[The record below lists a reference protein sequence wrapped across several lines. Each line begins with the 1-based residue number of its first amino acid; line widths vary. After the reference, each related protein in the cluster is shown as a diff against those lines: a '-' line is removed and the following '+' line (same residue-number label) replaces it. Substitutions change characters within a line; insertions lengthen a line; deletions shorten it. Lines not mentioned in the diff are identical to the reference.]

1 MSTNRLPKSR
11 KSTDRIK
18 ASKVVEYFHS
28 REHAIL
34 AEYLELKKKLPKDA
48 HKIDPF
54 EIIPFEDD
62 YDEAKNGI
70 ICRPGRGD
78 RSEYGALGNAVA
90 RIALAPIR
98 SNLPVWGS
106 YVDGKVFHTREKE
119 NSGVLPLRSF
129 RSDPVLVVSINWADS
144 GPGISWPVHY
154 YISWIPYYERYVV
167 TASYDSDDVEG
178 YLDVTIGDLPEG
190 VEIEGD
196 LKNVIQNHWDR
207 DAIYLQGWADCINE
221 GIVNDPWAWREEIS
235 WGYDDEGNE
244 ACFAEEEETE
254 ELDD

>member
-34 AEYLELKKKLPKDA
+34 AEYFELKKKLPKDA

-106 YVDGKVFHTREKE
+106 YVDGKVFHTREK
-119 NSGVLPLRSF
+119 
-129 RSDPVLVVSINWADS
+129 
-144 GPGISWPVHY
+144 
-154 YISWIPYYERYVV
+154 
-167 TASYDSDDVEG
+167 
-178 YLDVTIGDLPEG
+178 
-190 VEIEGD
+190 
-196 LKNVIQNHWDR
+196 
-207 DAIYLQGWADCINE
+207 
-221 GIVNDPWAWREEIS
+221 
-235 WGYDDEGNE
+235 
-244 ACFAEEEETE
+244 
-254 ELDD
+254 